1 MGTDPKLKLKKG
13 EKRCQAKNGMG
24 MGKWGNKKVSGKKN
38 KIK

>member
-24 MGKWGNKKVSGKKN
+24 KWGNKKVSGKKN